1 MAKMGRP
8 RKPRNPVGRPKG
20 GTDAKKRKTKTFWSG
35 ADLKFLREN
44 WDFMK
49 TMDIAKHLNKSQST
63 IRSTAKELGFK
74 PKYFCRD
81 ISRAMQLDDF
91 KGKSGIYGI
100 VNTRSTKVY
109 IGSSVDC
116 YARLQTH
123 LYNLKKGTHINKAL
137 QDEYNDTFYL
147 VMFEECSESELLTK
161 ETEYH
166 HKYSSY
172 CLYNTWSN
180 VENPEDCEFLQTATE
195 RLKHTVNDNGCWIW
209 EKRCD
214 KSGYGAIAVTKD
226 CTTKYFKA
234 HRVSYF
240 KETGEYPPL
249 LRHTC
254 NNKSCINPN
263 HLIAG
268 SHKENNLDKFIE
280 FDKEFEEVWVKYQGD
295 VIKITEHFDWKP
307 NMKLYRKNNVASRQ
321 AYHFERKLGLRRKY
335 PKIAFRGR
343 VLDLDHF
350 TGFLE
355 EFNNDVR
362 EFRKYTGMSK
372 SQTTK
377 WLKRLKNKSGHF
389 VID

>member
-109 IGSSVDC
+109 IGSSVNC
-116 YARLQTH
+116 YARLQAH
-123 LYNLKKGTHINKAL
+123 LNLLNKGTHYNTVL
-137 QDEYNDTFYL
+137 QEAYNDTFYL
-147 VMFEECSESELLTK
+147 VMFEECSESELLAK

-166 HKYSSY
+166 HKYSPY

-195 RLKHTVNDNGCWIW
+195 RFFDLIRFCYVHISNINRIITYQMFHNCCFIITDNSTIFFGISLSTANKTLNSIYCNRSSQYVICW
-209 EKRCD
+209 
-214 KSGYGAIAVTKD
+214 
-226 CTTKYFKA
+226 
-234 HRVSYF
+234 
-240 KETGEYPPL
+240 
-249 LRHTC
+249 
-254 NNKSCINPN
+254 
-263 HLIAG
+263 
-268 SHKENNLDKFIE
+268 
-280 FDKEFEEVWVKYQGD
+280 
-295 VIKITEHFDWKP
+295 
-307 NMKLYRKNNVASRQ
+307 KLCFQLNS
-321 AYHFERKLGLRRKY
+321 
-335 PKIAFRGR
+335 P
-343 VLDLDHF
+343 
-350 TGFLE
+350 
-355 EFNNDVR
+355 
-362 EFRKYTGMSK
+362 
-372 SQTTK
+372 
-377 WLKRLKNKSGHF
+377 
-389 VID
+389 